1 MTINEAFDY
10 ERKGRMTNRYD
21 TILAKNVMLPTRD
34 GTRLASDIYRPA
46 RDGEFVAET
55 FPTLLCRTAYDKSA
69 PRYVDYADYF
79 TPRGYVVVLQDVRGR
94 HKSEGTGQYHHIVN
108 PHEGRDGYD
117 AVEWIAA
124 QHWSNGKVGMVGSS
138 YPGVMQIHAA
148 LHRPPHLAAIWPDV
162 VPINMY
168 DHQSRM
174 GGAMALQMFGALF
187 VHAHDAQ
194 EICNEDAKKQ
204 RILIAME
211 HMREMMYTMPF
222 QRGHTPLAVVPNLEN
237 ILLDYYTRGTYDEF
251 WAQEANDLQ
260 RHFVKHAD
268 IPATFTGGWY
278 DLFAIATPRYFNAMR
293 EKNNAPQR
301 LIMGPWNHTG
311 MRAGISFS
319 GDIDFGD
326 EGAWGLEKFFAEQ
339 LRFFDRYLRDVPNHP
354 FDRSKVQ
361 LQLTA
366 RIEDDAPVKIFIMG
380 GGDGTKTRSGKLNHG
395 GHWRD
400 ENEFP
405 LARTQYTKFY
415 LHADGDL
422 TPNPCPKTGEGQSFT
437 FDPTH
442 PVPTIGAACSGFIEL
457 VPLSDKLD
465 PFWSKNIPPP
475 LRFNSIVVEGGAHQK
490 EEPHVVGARPPYMT
504 LNMRPDVLVFQTALL
519 ENEVEVTGYIN
530 VHLWISSSA
539 PDTDFTAKLI
549 DVYPPN
555 RDYPDG
561 YHLNLTDSILR
572 VRYRNGFDHEEFLT
586 PREIV
591 RITIELAPTSNLF
604 QKGHR
609 IRLDI
614 SSSNFPRFDVNPN
627 TGEPMG
633 RHTHQISAH
642 NTVYCGGEYA
652 SYVVLPIIP
661 SIE

>member
-1 MTINEAFDY
+1 MSFEII
-10 ERKGRMTNRYD
+10 R
-21 TILAKNVMLPTRD
+21 AKNVMISTRD

-46 RDGEFVAET
+46 RDGEFVAEK
-55 FPTLLCRTAYDKSA
+55 FPTILCRTAYDKSA

-94 HKSEGTGQYHHIVN
+94 HQSEGTGQYHHIVN

-117 AVEWIAA
+117 TVEWIAA

-148 LHRPPHLAAIWPDV
+148 LHRPPHLVAIWPDV
-162 VPINMY
+162 VPINMF

-194 EICNEDAKKQ
+194 ELRDNSAGREKIFY
-204 RILIAME
+204 AME
-211 HMREMMYTMPF
+211 HMREMMYTLPF
-222 QRGHTPLAVVPNLEN
+222 KRGHTPLSVVPNLEN

-251 WAQEANDLQ
+251 WAQEANDLE

-293 EKNNAPQR
+293 EKNNSPQR
-301 LIMGPWNHTG
+301 LLMGPWNHTG

-319 GDIDFGD
+319 GDVDYGN

-339 LRFFDRYLRDVPNHP
+339 LRFFDRYLRDIPNE
-354 FDRSKVQ
+354 
-361 LQLTA
+361 
-366 RIEDDAPVKIFIMG
+366 IENEAPVKIFVMG
-380 GGDGTKTRSGKLNHG
+380 GGDGTKTRLGKLNHG
-395 GHWRD
+395 GQWRD

-405 LARTQYTKFY
+405 LARTQHTKFY
-415 LHADGDL
+415 LQADGSL
-422 TPNPCPKTGEGQSFT
+422 VTQSPNHPITQRSFT
-437 FDPTH
+437 FDPSH

-465 PFWSKNIPPP
+465 PFWSKNIPPT
-475 LRFNSIVVEGGAHQK
+475 LRFNSVVIEGGAHQK
-490 EEPHVVGARPPYMT
+490 EEPHSVGARPPYMT
-504 LNMRPDVLVFQTALL
+504 LNTRPDVLVFQTAPLGKD
-519 ENEVEVTGYIN
+519 VEVTGYIN
-530 VHLWISSSA
+530 VHLWISSFA
-539 PDTDFTAKLI
+539 RDTDFTAKLI

-561 YHLNLTDSILR
+561 YHLNLSDSILR
-572 VRYRNGFDHEEFLT
+572 VRYRSGFDHEEFLT
-586 PREIV
+586 PHEIV
-591 RITIELAPTSNLF
+591 PIKIELAPTSNLF

-633 RHTHQISAH
+633 RHTHQLIAH
-642 NTVYCGGEYA
+642 NTVWCGGEYA

-661 SIE
+661 NA